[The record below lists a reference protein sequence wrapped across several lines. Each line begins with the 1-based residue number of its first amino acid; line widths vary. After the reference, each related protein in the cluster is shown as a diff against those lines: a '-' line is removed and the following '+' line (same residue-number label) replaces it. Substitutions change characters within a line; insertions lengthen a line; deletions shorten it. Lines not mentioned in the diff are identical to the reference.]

1 MNQQDHDRLGNRYRE
16 QLARM
21 LNDFRN
27 WRAAHPHTEVLFH
40 FRLPEGVAVVSD
52 LKQAIRNGFL
62 VANLDGLVMLGELG
76 WLDESPNM
84 PTLLMVKGVIEHADY
99 ANDSTPGK
107 E

>member
-1 MNQQDHDRLGNRYRE
+1 
-16 QLARM
+16 M
-21 LNDFRN
+21 LNDYRN
-27 WRAAHPHTEVLFH
+27 WRAGHPQTEVFFH
-40 FRLPEGVAVVSD
+40 FKIPEGVAVVSD

-62 VANLDGLVMLGELG
+62 VANPAGMVMLEELG

-84 PTLLMVKGVIEHADY
+84 PTLLMVQGVIEHAY